1 MLSEAILSHLEW
13 SLLRMKQCL
22 LPDCPYVPPMQY
34 TLPFRLHRPES
45 NAKRLLKHPKLSS

>member
-34 TLPFRLHRPES
+34 TLPFRLHRPAS
-45 NAKRLLKHPKLSS
+45 NAKRLLK